1 MDDLDGVV
9 AAREAYAR
17 RQWPA
22 AREGLR
28 TARAVRRGRG
38 GDLAGA
44 DLALLHDAAWWL
56 GLADDSVAVG
66 TDAYRALVADGD
78 GRRAAWVAIGVA
90 VNHLLRDEA
99 EPGLAWLGRAGG
111 LLADLPE
118 CPEQGYL
125 RYVTEVEA
133 GLDGPDL
140 EGTITAAREVRALG
154 LRLAEP
160 TLLACGQLG
169 EGRALLR
176 LGQVADG
183 LRLLDQAMLA
193 VATGELHPEW
203 AGDLYCHMMA
213 ACHELG
219 DIRRS
224 RRWTAATEQWLT
236 TIAGAV
242 LFTGIC
248 RVHRAQLHQVAGNWA
263 HAEHDA
269 HDVCRDLDGIHR
281 ATSGEGHYLLGEIHR
296 LRGKDTAAELAYR
309 AAHRRGRDPQPGLAL
324 LRLTQ
329 GHTAAA
335 AAAIRAALSA
345 QPGHPLKRAWL
356 CAAQVEITIAAAD
369 PATARKASD
378 ELTETATTFDS
389 PALGAAARQ
398 AEGAVWLVAGRAP
411 EALSAL
417 REACRGW
424 QELDAPYETARVRVL
439 LAAAH
444 RDLGDGETAQWEL
457 DEATATFTALGA
469 AADLRTL
476 AASRPSAPNGLTA
489 REAEVLRCLAAGA
502 TNREIAA
509 ALVISEKTVARH
521 LANIYTKLGVTTRTA
536 AAAFAFTHHLVA
548 PTEPEPHRHDAGTVG
563 SH

>member
-1 MDDLDGVV
+1 MDDLDGVVV

-17 RQWPA
+17 REWST
-22 AREGLR
+22 ARDGLR
-28 TARAVRRGRG
+28 AARAVPGGRG

-56 GLADDSVAVG
+56 GLVDESITAG
-66 TDAYRALVADGD
+66 GDAYRALVADGD
-78 GRRAAWVAIGVA
+78 GRLAAWVAIGIA
-90 VNHLLRDEA
+90 VNHLLRDEE

-111 LLADLPE
+111 LLADQPE

-140 EGTITAAREVRALG
+140 AATAEAAREIRELG
-154 LRLAEP
+154 QRLAEP
-160 TLLACGQLG
+160 TLVACGQLG

-176 LGQVADG
+176 LGRVLDG
-183 LRLLDQAMLA
+183 LPLLDQAMLA

-219 DIRRS
+219 DIRRA

-236 TIAGAV
+236 TVSDAV

-248 RVHRAQLHQVAGNWA
+248 RVHRAQLHQVAGDWGR
-263 HAEHDA
+263 AERDA
-269 HDVCRDLDGIHR
+269 GDVCRDLAEIHHGT
-281 ATSGEGHYLLGEIHR
+281 AAEGHYLLGDIRR
-296 LRGKDTAAELAYR
+296 LRGDDTAAEQAYR
-309 AAHRRGRDPQPGLAL
+309 AAHRLGRDPQPGLAL
-324 LRLTQ
+324 LRLAQ
-329 GHTAAA
+329 GRADAAA
-335 AAAIRAALSA
+335 ASIRAALTA
-345 QPGHPLKRAWL
+345 EPGHPLRRAWL
-356 CAAQVEITIAAAD
+356 CAAQVEIAIAAVD

-378 ELTETATTFDS
+378 ELTETATTFNS

-398 AEGAVWLVAGRAP
+398 AAGAVWLAGDRAP

-417 REACRGW
+417 REACRSW
-424 QELDAPYETARVRVL
+424 QELGAPYETARVRLL
-439 LAAAH
+439 LAVAH
-444 RDLGDGETAQWEL
+444 RELGDAETAQWEL

-469 AADLRTL
+469 RDLRTP
-476 AASRPSAPNGLTA
+476 AVSQPAAPNGLSA
-489 REAEVLRCLAAGA
+489 REIEVLRHLAAGT
-502 TNREIAA
+502 TNREIAV

-521 LANIYTKLGVTTRTA
+521 LANIYTKLGVTSRTA
-536 AAAFAFTHHLVA
+536 AAAFAFAHDLI
-548 PTEPEPHRHDAGTVG
+548 PRTEFRPN
-563 SH
+563 